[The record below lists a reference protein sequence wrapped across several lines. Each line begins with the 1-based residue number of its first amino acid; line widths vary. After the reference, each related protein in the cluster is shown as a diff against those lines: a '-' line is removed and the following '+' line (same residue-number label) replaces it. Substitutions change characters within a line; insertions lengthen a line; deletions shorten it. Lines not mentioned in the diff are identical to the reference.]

1 MEPMTVALT
10 VGVVLAAGAI
20 TGVAGF
26 GFALAGTAA
35 LAGPLGPRTAVAFMI
50 LPILAANLSLV
61 RELDREALDACT
73 RRFAPFVASAL
84 VGTIVGMAVLDAV
97 PERPLAGALG
107 VLTLGFV
114 AVRQDAVDVPLL
126 ESAEERC
133 FVETGPAMVGVG
145 GVSGVVFGATNVG
158 VQMVAYIRSCGLR
171 GKTFAGVVGLVFLGM
186 NASRVVVAGVIDLY
200 PEGVLVLSVA
210 AMVPAAV
217 GVGVGKRIRPRVGER
232 WRARIVLGLLVAVG
246 VRLLTSAV

>member
-1 MEPMTVALT
+1 MEPTTVALA
-10 VGVVLAAGAI
+10 VGVVFIAGAV

-50 LPILAANLSLV
+50 LPIANLSLV